1 MSFQPL
7 EVNFYGNGCKI
18 GNYYNLKCSP
28 GYSIPKDTRSC
39 WLINNRYP
47 TGNPDI
53 KTRSNYKYTEL
64 YNTRE
69 QYIHGS
75 QKQKAP
81 SYSFGKAGMEE
92 DEFYKKT
99 KIKNRPKST
108 KNKKMNFDEEKI
120 SGDNCVN
127 NQNNNKKEEKEEKHQ
142 QYYEI
147 GEKFVNESKQV
158 KAPLYSFARG
168 EFGKNND
175 TTSKVDKKFFA
186 KNDFYETRRD
196 YVNESKKPRIVKYS
210 FGKEKRIDPNIK
222 KKWKYKIYGNNNNNN
237 KNKNKITFNEEQN
250 FNQGDKSSNPNENE
264 KNDNNDNDNENKKSK
279 TIKKNKNMD
288 IKNNNSK
295 DYPHD
300 YYNLREH
307 YIYESQKPRIVG
319 YSFGKTSGVKPREI
333 KGKKGKDSFFYNIR
347 EKYINESQKP
357 YAPKYSFGRPKS
369 FIPSQKKNNKKYKL
383 RPQSAI
389 FNRNLKNQIEEEKNN
404 NFKIYMTNGPG
415 PAFYDTRGN
424 FGENALK
431 ISISPCGRKNQNDN
445 GVPGPNS
452 YYPDYTV
459 VKKQYPIYS
468 IGNAER
474 DGCYEGYYPINHSSN
489 VSYGTQYYRR
499 NPSWI
504 ISKKSKGE
512 YFNRL
517 INENCRYNN

>member
-1 MSFQPL
+1 MA
-7 EVNFYGNGCKI
+7 K
-18 GNYYNLKCSP
+18 
-28 GYSIPKDTRSC
+28 
-39 WLINNRYP
+39 
-47 TGNPDI
+47 
-53 KTRSNYKYTEL
+53 
-64 YNTRE
+64 
-69 QYIHGS
+69 
-75 QKQKAP
+75 
-81 SYSFGKAGMEE
+81 
-92 DEFYKKT
+92 
-99 KIKNRPKST
+99 
-108 KNKKMNFDEEKI
+108 KNKKKEDE
-120 SGDNCVN
+120 
-127 NQNNNKKEEKEEKHQ
+127 NNKKQIKK
-142 QYYEI
+142 
-147 GEKFVNESKQV
+147 VNKKTNRKNSNLSNK
-158 KAPLYSFARG
+158 SNNS
-168 EFGKNND
+168 KNN
-175 TTSKVDKKFFA
+175 SK
-186 KNDFYETRRD
+186 
-196 YVNESKKPRIVKYS
+196 
-210 FGKEKRIDPNIK
+210 
-222 KKWKYKIYGNNNNNN
+222 NNNNNNKN

-264 KNDNNDNDNENKKSK
+264 KNDNNDNDNGNKKSK

-288 IKNNNSK
+288 ITNNNSK

-300 YYNLREH
+300 YYNLGEH

-389 FNRNLKNQIEEEKNN
+389 FNHNLKNQIEEEKNN